1 MHCVKS
7 LLVTAKMTQAELLL
21 RLLAAEQKH
30 CVVVLK
36 TASFISKLRPS
47 RLACPASYSVLR
59 LLVAWVTHKT

>member
-1 MHCVKS
+1 
-7 LLVTAKMTQAELLL
+7 MTQAELLL

-36 TASFISKLRPS
+36 TATFMSKLRPS